1 MKNIKFIGI
10 RGHRGSG
17 KNTVAYLLGNII
29 QWLLD
34 NYMTK
39 QGLNIKYASQLTQ
52 DPVFTTVYRV
62 WCDCIK
68 NDEQEALDNINADN
82 VYFESF
88 GDTPRILLQLI
99 TNIPNNYFNSD
110 YYKDH
115 VVVNLKDFSWEIK
128 KDIDKVPNLTDVHT
142 LSTAV
147 YMDMIDFTSDDT
159 IFMTLRNFII
169 YFAQVCMKYLGQDVW
184 VKSMRRSD
192 FDQDNYDDYYNIG
205 TIYKIFRDIKAPS
218 ELTYVK
224 DHDGIIIKVDRPEF
238 KKENTGVES
247 LSNDPRF
254 DYHVVINEDILT
266 DQKLKEELVKIAI
279 ELVKV

>member
-1 MKNIKFIGI
+1 MKNIKYIGI

-17 KNTVAYLLGNII
+17 KNTVAYLLGNVI

-34 NYMTK
+34 NYVTK
-39 QGLNIKYASQLTQ
+39 QGLNMKYATQLTQ
-52 DPVFTTVYRV
+52 DPVFNTAYRV

-68 NDEQEALDNINADN
+68 KDEQEALDDMNAAN

-99 TNIPNNYFNSD
+99 TNIPTEYFNSD

-115 VVVNLKDFSWEIK
+115 VIVNLKDFSWEII
-128 KDIDKVPNLTDVHT
+128 KDLKQVGDKAPLKTEDLMQEYWNYDNIDN
-142 LSTAV
+142 
-147 YMDMIDFTSDDT
+147 IDEYL
-159 IFMTLRNFII
+159 TLREFII
-169 YFAQVCMKYLGQDVW
+169 YFAQVCMKHLGQSVW
-184 VKSMRRSD
+184 VKSMRASD
-192 FDQDNYDDYYNIG
+192 KDNYDDYYNIG

-224 DHDGIIIKVDRPEF
+224 GKGGVIIKVDRPDF
-238 KKENTGVES
+238 KKEDAGVES

-254 DYHVVINEDILT
+254 DYHVIIREDILT
-266 DQKLKEELVKIAI
+266 DETLKEELVKIAI

>member
-1 MKNIKFIGI
+1 MRNIKFIGI

-39 QGLNIKYASQLTQ
+39 QGLNINYASQLTQ
-52 DPVFTTVYRV
+52 DSVFTTAYRV

-68 NDEQEALDNINADN
+68 NDEQEALDNINAGN

-88 GDTPRILLQLI
+88 GDTPRVLLQLI

-115 VVVNLKDFSWEIK
+115 VVVNLKDFSWKIVDDPTEETSFDESLINEIERENIDEVDEE
-128 KDIDKVPNLTDVHT
+128 DI
-142 LSTAV
+142 S
-147 YMDMIDFTSDDT
+147 
-159 IFMTLRNFII
+159 MTLRDFII
-169 YFAQVCMKYLGQDVW
+169 YFAQVCMKYLGRSVW

-192 FDQDNYDDYYNIG
+192 FDQDSYDDYYNIG

-224 DHDGIIIKVDRPEF
+224 DHDGIIIKVDRPDF
-238 KKENTGVES
+238 KKEDAGVES
-247 LSNDPRF
+247 LSNDSRF